1 MKGTL
6 FTHLQVK
13 MPLKFLCQ
21 HNAQQG
27 RGSFPCMCSKQL
39 KGDGS
44 FQKGSKEARIY
55 CKQIAQNYS
64 NVLQINNYVIL
75 KHTAFPAYYYCTF
88 N

>member
-6 FTHLQVK
+6 FTHLQ
-13 MPLKFLCQ
+13 CQ
-21 HNAQQG
+21 HNTQQG
-27 RGSFPCMCSKQL
+27 RGSFPCMCSPKQL

-44 FQKGSKEARIY
+44 SQKGSKEAQIY

-64 NVLQINNYVIL
+64 NILKINNYVIL
-75 KHTAFPAYYYCTF
+75 KHTAYYYCTF